1 MNEISQRPAEE
12 SIRWTYDGT
21 MDDMVAQYPWP
32 GIPIGNSKQS
42 LDLQLVYSA
51 VAGTPMLLNDGYLVF
66 NPACYESLRDPY
78 SPLRILINEKYV
90 RVLSRNPKQSL
101 EEMVRD
107 GAREGIGNRKELL
120 NDSER
125 WTATL
130 KVLNAAEEDLRKQW
144 AFVGWPR
151 VNIASSYHLMIRSL
165 MELSSEELWRDQVP
179 YQAFRKVA
187 ARFDDEMS
195 GDAHTPR
202 SKWEEIVKEVAE
214 TEADIHAL
222 MRLANEV
229 YHHNFGAALS
239 ARPPVDL
246 PKNTEVAVQS
256 RVSEAFSELYKSHT
270 SDTAPTAMVVPEIV
284 LPSEVD
290 YSKGNLLIG
299 LFDLNFPVG
308 ACRERY
314 LKLRARYRT
323 GGVST
328 EEMAAAKD
336 EYQVKLHEYLFASS
350 PRGKFATH
358 AANALISTAA
368 GLLAF
373 SIAGPVPAIVIGV
386 CAYFGSDFAVPRVM
400 EKWRF
405 PGDMEHVAALKL
417 QDLRDKVAQ
426 RRVLT
431 SLTVNRTEA
440 ERLVHPLP
448 ML

>member
-1 MNEISQRPAEE
+1 MNEISQPPAEE

-21 MDDMVAQYPWP
+21 MDDMVAHYPWP

-120 NDSER
+120 NDTER
-125 WTATL
+125 WTATQQ
-130 KVLNAAEEDLRKQW
+130 VLNTAEADLRKQS
-144 AFVGWPR
+144 AFVGWPL
-151 VNIASSYHLMIRSL
+151 VNISSSYHLMIRSL
-165 MELSSEELWRDQVP
+165 MKRSSEELWRDQIP

-187 ARFDDEMS
+187 DRFDDEMS
-195 GDAHTPR
+195 RSARKAR
-202 SKWEEIVKEVAE
+202 SKWEEIVKDEAE
-214 TEADIHAL
+214 TEADINAL
-222 MRLANEV
+222 MWLANEV
-229 YHHNFGAALS
+229 YHHNFGVALS
-239 ARPPVDL
+239 ARPPADL
-246 PKNTEVAVQS
+246 PKNAEVAVQS
-256 RVSEAFSELYKSHT
+256 RVSEAFSDLYKLHT
-270 SDTAPTAMVVPEIV
+270 SEVPSAAMVVPEIV
-284 LPSEVD
+284 LPSDVD
-290 YSKGNLLIG
+290 YSKGNLLLG
-299 LFDLNFPVG
+299 LFDLNSPVG
-308 ACRERY
+308 KCRKKY
-314 LKLRARYRT
+314 LTLRARYRT
-323 GGVST
+323 EGVST
-328 EEMAAAKD
+328 EEMEAAKD
-336 EYQVKLHEYLFASS
+336 EYQGKLHEYLFASS

-358 AANALISTAA
+358 AANAGISTAA

-405 PGDMEHVAALKL
+405 PGDVEHAAVLKL
-417 QDLRDKVAQ
+417 QDLRDKVTK

-431 SLTVNRTEA
+431 SLAVNRTEA
-440 ERLVHPLP
+440 QRLVDPLP
-448 ML
+448 VL